1 MWEFVGINPVLGFQK
16 SSCGLSNLLAG
27 GSNARLLARGVN
39 SYKMTIFQLD
49 VFFGNPF
56 KTGGVVKVFGKQFP
70 IRGSLGFFLPKD
82 ELKLV
87 VRS

>member
-1 MWEFVGINPVLGFQK
+1 MEWWEFVGINLVLGFQK
-16 SSCGLSNLLAG
+16 SSCGLSNLLAVSEG
-27 GSNARLLARGVN
+27 LLARGVN

-70 IRGSLGFFLPKD
+70 IRGSLGFFTKG
-82 ELKLV
+82 
-87 VRS
+87 